1 MPTIVRRRAP
11 RAALALAAV
20 LASGPLT
27 GPVHAFGFG
36 LFQHGGRGAAQA
48 GALVARADD
57 PAAVRYDPAAMV
69 DFDGLVL
76 QAGLDFQITDLEHSS
91 ALTGSADAKHEIQF
105 TPAVYLGW
113 KRRADAR
120 WALGLSVDSP
130 YWTLNEWQAG
140 FAFGR
145 SSRKS
150 EVTLY
155 ELRAAA
161 AWALAPGWSA
171 GVALRH
177 VTGTRQETVLAE
189 FPHPSAAGTV
199 PLTADAESTVD
210 GGGFALAL
218 RRASER
224 WGWALRFESEIE
236 LEGDGDLVFRP
247 DGFLPGDV
255 PGFDSVYATRG
266 VTQEFLL
273 PQTLTAGVWM
283 ALGARTRVELDVEH
297 ARWSALERTAVR
309 FAGGGELAL
318 LAYERRW
325 DDTTSLRLGGEHRFD
340 SGWRLAAGVAL
351 EPSPVP
357 DATRDFAFP
366 QGDAIVYAIGGGYDL
381 PAISF
386 DFGWSLH
393 DHDAAAAPGTE
404 IGIPS
409 RSPRFSASGDVFAV
423 SARWRFAGGD

>member
-1 MPTIVRRRAP
+1 MPNPDRRRRA
-11 RAALALAAV
+11 RAPFALVGALLFFAA
-20 LASGPLT
+20 T
-27 GPVHAFGFG
+27 GELRAFGFG

-57 PAAVRYDPAAMV
+57 PSAVRYDPAALV
-69 DFDGLVL
+69 DVDGLVL
-76 QAGLDFQITDLEHSS
+76 QAGLDFAVTDVEFSS
-91 ALTGSADAKHEIQF
+91 ALSGTADSEHEIQF

-113 KRRADAR
+113 RRPDAR

-130 YWTLNEWQAG
+130 FWTLNEWPAG
-140 FAFGR
+140 FAAGR
-145 SSRKS
+145 ASRKS
-150 EVTLY
+150 EVTLH
-155 ELRAAA
+155 EIRAAA
-161 AWALAPGWSA
+161 AWALAPGWSVGA
-171 GVALRH
+171 ALRH

-199 PLTADAESTVD
+199 PLTADAESTID
-210 GGGFALAL
+210 GSGFALAL
-218 RRASER
+218 RRAGER

-236 LEGDGDLVFRP
+236 LEGDGDLHYRP

-255 PGFDSVYATRG
+255 PGFDAVYSTRG
-266 VTQEFLL
+266 VTQQFLL
-273 PQTLTAGVWM
+273 PQSVAAGVWL
-283 ALGARTRVELDVEH
+283 AIGERTRVELDVEH

-309 FAGGGELAL
+309 LAGGGEFAPLG
-318 LAYERRW
+318 YERRW
-325 DDTTSLRLGGEHRFD
+325 DDTTSLRLGAKHRFD
-340 SGWRLAAGVAL
+340 SGWRLAAGAAL

-366 QGDAIVYAIGGGYDL
+366 QGDATVYSLGGGYDL
-381 PAISF
+381 PRIAF

-409 RSPRFSASGDVFAV
+409 RSPRFTARGQVFAV
-423 SARWRFAGGD
+423 SARWRFAAGR